1 MRLNLTRSQV
11 ERAVRDFL
19 ADPPEGDIAVRIPED
34 TAIRVA
40 VRRDGGLNVYTGDEA
55 NAPGSKPTGPK
66 QRLETESAAELISE
80 EEVQPDAFKPIIGFG
95 GSELPDLPQ

>member
-19 ADPPEGDIAVRIPED
+19 ADPQEGEIAVRIPED

-55 NAPGSKPTGPK
+55 TAPGSKPTGPK
-66 QRLETESAAELISE
+66 QWHQTKSE
-80 EEVQPDAFKPIIGFG
+80 DTAQPDTVKPDNGFG
-95 GSELPDLPQ
+95 ELEFPDLPQ

>member
-19 ADPPEGDIAVRIPED
+19 ADPQEGEIAVRIPED
-34 TAIRVA
+34 IAIRVA
-40 VRRDGGLNVYTGDEA
+40 VRRDGGLNVYTGDES

-66 QRLETESAAELISE
+66 QRIRTNSE
-80 EEVQPDAFKPIIGFG
+80 EVAQPDTVEPSNGFRE
-95 GSELPDLPQ
+95 SELPDLHQ